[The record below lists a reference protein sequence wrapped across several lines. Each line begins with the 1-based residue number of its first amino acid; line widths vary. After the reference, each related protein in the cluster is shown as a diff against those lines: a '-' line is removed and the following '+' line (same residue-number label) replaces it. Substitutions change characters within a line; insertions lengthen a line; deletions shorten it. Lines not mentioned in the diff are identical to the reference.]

1 MSEDRVFIGVPVN
14 CEPSLDLLLDDLLK
28 QRFPE
33 GTNLEIIICTNGSLD
48 RTDEIAQMYSEEYP
62 NITYLHVPEQGKARA
77 MNHIK
82 DYLMKKANPE
92 IILFCDGDI
101 RLKAKNLIYKLYH
114 QLKSQEQM
122 LAVTSLFLMKHKP
135 GLSLWQRF
143 VESISFSANTINN
156 YGKSM
161 NGRLYGV
168 RTKAIDHWPDDI
180 LFDDA
185 WIAGRIG
192 PDKITLADFGPDFY
206 APTTFID
213 TLRRIYRIQKSE
225 YQLKNKYNVDL
236 SEFGSKRNIASLIKL
251 NPLQYASFAIGA
263 GLSIACKMYCRI
275 AGTIGILNYNNG
287 AWTPII
293 SSKPERITES

>member
-1 MSEDRVFIGVPVN
+1 MSEDRVFIGVSVN

-28 QRFPE
+28 QRFPQ
-33 GTNLEIIICTNGSLD
+33 GTSLEIVICTNGIID
-48 RTDEIAQMYSEEYP
+48 GTDEIAQRYSEEYS
-62 NITYLHVPEQGKARA
+62 NITYLHIPEQGKARA

-82 DYLMKKANPE
+82 DYLMSKANPE

-101 RLKAKNLIYKLYH
+101 RLRARNAIYKLYH

-122 LAVTSLFLMKHKP
+122 LAVTSLFLMRKKP
-135 GLSLWQRF
+135 GLNLWQRF
-143 VESISFSANTINN
+143 IESISFAANTINN

-161 NGRLYGV
+161 NGRLYGIK
-168 RTKAIDHWPDDI
+168 TKTINHWPDDI

-192 PDKITLADFGPDFY
+192 PDKITVTNFGPDFY

-236 SEFGSKRNIASLIKL
+236 SAFGSKRTLASITKL
-251 NPLQYASFAIGA
+251 SISQYIPFAVGA
-263 GLSIACKMYCRI
+263 GLSVACSLYCKI
-275 AGTIGILNYNNG
+275 AGAIGILNYNNG
-287 AWTPII
+287 AWNPII
-293 SSKPERITES
+293 SSKQERIIES